1 MSFYSYKNANPRC
14 CPGAIAGDAV
24 SGLSE
29 RVCVQVKR
37 VYDSGLIQEQLDDED
52 ITITSF
58 AVVPPCNCTCAG
70 NCCPG
75 ELPDPPA
82 PVPPIAFE
90 SCRSSSTNGRIRDL
104 SIERL
109 CDRPCFARVRG
120 NVDVPIDILF
130 SDSRCVQYVGQGTVT
145 LPVDV
150 LLSIP
155 DEAIVPYCIE
165 AMVSAICVSGTYR
178 GDNVFRLTV
187 CVTAALKVLAEVEM
201 LVPSYGFCTI
211 PPSEAF
217 AENVC
222 DEFFSLPLYPPAL
235 CDENNVRGNC
245 GCNCAGCGS
254 PYLGNSYA
262 GGCAGCGT

>member
-14 CPGAIAGDAV
+14 CPGLISGDAL
-24 SGLSE
+24 SGLTE

-37 VYDSGLIQEQLDDED
+37 VYDSGLIQEQLNDTD
-52 ITITSF
+52 ITVECYAI
-58 AVVPPCNCTCAG
+58 VPKCDCTCAG

-75 ELPDPPA
+75 ELPQPPTPVA
-82 PVPPIAFE
+82 PIVFE
-90 SCRSSSTNGRIRDL
+90 SCRSSSCSGVIRDL
-104 SIERL
+104 TIERL

-120 NVDVPIDILF
+120 VIDVPVDILF
-130 SDSRCVQYVGQGTVT
+130 SDCRCVQYVGQGCVS

-165 AMVSAICVSGTYR
+165 SMVSAICVSGTYR
-178 GDNVFRLTV
+178 GDNVFRLTI
-187 CVTAALKVLAEVEM
+187 CVTAALKVLAEVEI

-211 PPSEAF
+211 PPSEEF

-222 DEFFSLPLYPPAL
+222 GE
-235 CDENNVRGNC
+235 RGAWLIIQQ
-245 GCNCAGCGS
+245 GLS
-254 PYLGNSYA
+254 W
-262 GGCAGCGT
+262 